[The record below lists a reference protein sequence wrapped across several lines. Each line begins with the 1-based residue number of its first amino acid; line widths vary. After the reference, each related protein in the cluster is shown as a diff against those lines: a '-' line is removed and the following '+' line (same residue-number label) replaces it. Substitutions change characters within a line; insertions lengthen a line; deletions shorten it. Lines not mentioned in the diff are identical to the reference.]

1 MSSNFKIP
9 SYTISDKMA
18 QRHGIDPKLRSS
30 KSAGQELSNEVK
42 FFTIEQPELPNPN
55 IDKVKSIPNSVI
67 VFEA

>member
-1 MSSNFKIP
+1 MSSNFKSP
-9 SYTISDKMA
+9 SYTISA
-18 QRHGIDPKLRSS
+18 NPTQRHGFDPKLRSS

-42 FFTIEQPELPNPN
+42 VFPIEQPELPNPN